1 MKKLNIKKLF
11 CLVAII
17 FNLTIAK
24 AELSNIVALVNN
36 EPITLHE
43 FLARKHMIM
52 ALNNVNNPDSQTNNQ
67 FDKMAINSMIDDVL
81 LYQSVNGKKSSD
93 AELDESIKNIE
104 QRNKMAEGQ
113 LLPFLKS
120 KSIDINNFKYQ
131 VGAEIIKM
139 NILSGISRSVA
150 ISVKEVNDIIL
161 ATNSKDAQISAQIF
175 TSKDKDDKTL
185 HRMCDLQKRLKN
197 CSDIKESLYKDF
209 STLEVINQN
218 LSTLD
223 STLQTILKDL
233 NTGERSS
240 VFKMQDGFKLILMCD
255 KQMINVTSDENNYIV
270 NLLTNRKM
278 SQKAQKYFDDMR
290 KKAYIKIML
299 PL

>member
-1 MKKLNIKKLF
+1 MKKLF
-11 CLVAII
+11 CLVTII

-24 AELSNIVALVNN
+24 AELSNIVAFVNN

-52 ALNNVNNPDSQTNNQ
+52 ALNNISNPDPKTNKQ
-67 FDKMAINSMIDDVL
+67 LDKVAINSMIDDVL
-81 LYQSVNGKKSSD
+81 LYQSVKGKKSSD
-93 AELDESIKNIE
+93 SELNESIESIE
-104 QRNKMAEGQ
+104 QRNKMAKGQ
-113 LLPFLKS
+113 LLQFLKS
-120 KSIDINNFKYQ
+120 KSVDINNFKYQ
-131 VGAEIIKM
+131 IGAEIIKM

-150 ISVKEVNDIIL
+150 ISVKEIDAIIL
-161 ATNSKDAQISAQIF
+161 ATNSKDAEISAQIF

-185 HRMCDLQKRLKN
+185 QKMCDLQKRLIN

-218 LSTLD
+218 LSALD
-223 STLQTILKDL
+223 STLQTIIKDL
-233 NTGERSS
+233 NTGAKSS
-240 VFKMQDGFKLILMCD
+240 VFEMQDGFKLILMCD
-255 KQMINVTSDENNYIV
+255 KKLINVTSEENNYIV

-278 SQKAQKYFDDMR
+278 SQKAQKYFEDMR

>member
-1 MKKLNIKKLF
+1 MKKLF
-11 CLVAII
+11 CLVTII

-24 AELSNIVALVNN
+24 AELSNIVAFVNN

-52 ALNNVNNPDSQTNNQ
+52 ALNNISNPDPKTNKQ
-67 FDKMAINSMIDDVL
+67 LDKVAINSMIDDVL
-81 LYQSVNGKKSSD
+81 LYQSVKGKKSSD
-93 AELDESIKNIE
+93 SELNEYIESIE
-104 QRNKMAEGQ
+104 QRNKMAKGQ
-113 LLPFLKS
+113 LLQFLKS
-120 KSIDINNFKYQ
+120 KSVDINNFKYQ
-131 VGAEIIKM
+131 IGAEIIKM

-150 ISVKEVNDIIL
+150 ISVKEIDAIIL
-161 ATNSKDAQISAQIF
+161 ATNSKDAEISAQIF

-185 HRMCDLQKRLKN
+185 QKMCDLQKRLIN

-218 LSTLD
+218 LSALD
-223 STLQTILKDL
+223 STLQTIIKDL
-233 NTGERSS
+233 NTGAKSS
-240 VFKMQDGFKLILMCD
+240 VFEMQDGFKLILMCD
-255 KQMINVTSDENNYIV
+255 KKLINVTSEENNYIV

-278 SQKAQKYFDDMR
+278 SQKAQKYFEDMR

>member
-1 MKKLNIKKLF
+1 MKKLNMKHLV
-11 CLVAII
+11 CLVTII

-52 ALNNVNNPDSQTNNQ
+52 ALNNIPNPDSQTNKRL
-67 FDKMAINSMIDDVL
+67 DKMAINSMIDDVL
-81 LYQSVNGKKSSD
+81 LYQSANGKKSSD
-93 AELDESIKNIE
+93 SEINESIRTIE
-104 QRNKMAEGQ
+104 QRNKMPEGQ
-113 LLPFLKS
+113 LIKFLKS
-120 KSIDINNFKYQ
+120 KSVDINNFKSQ
-131 VGAEIIKM
+131 IGAEIIKM
-139 NILSGISRSVA
+139 NILSSISRSVA
-150 ISVKEVNDIIL
+150 ISAKEVNDIIL
-161 ATNSKDAQISAQIF
+161 ATNSKDAEISAQLF

-185 HRMCDLQKRLKN
+185 QKMYCLQKRLKN
-197 CSDIKESLYKDF
+197 CSDVKESLYKDF

-223 STLQTILKDL
+223 STLQTILRDL
-233 NTGERSS
+233 NTGEKSN
-240 VFKMQDGFKLILMCD
+240 VFEMQDGFKLILMCD
-255 KQMINVTSDENNYIV
+255 KQMINVTSDENNYVV
-270 NLLTNRKM
+270 NLLANKKM
-278 SQKAQKYFDDMR
+278 SQKSQKYFEDMR